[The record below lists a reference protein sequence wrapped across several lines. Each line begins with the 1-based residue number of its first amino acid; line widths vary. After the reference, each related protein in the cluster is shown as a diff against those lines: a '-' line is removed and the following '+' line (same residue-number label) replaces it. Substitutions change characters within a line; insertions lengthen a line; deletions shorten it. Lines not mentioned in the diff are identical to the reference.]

1 MKTILKYPAAKASAL
16 LLLAFLSAS
25 PLLAQTTPTTPT
37 NVSAWDTAGL
47 KSGVG
52 QIAGVLI
59 IISWLL
65 ALLAWFVGAATKE
78 SNPAMSK
85 YCFYIVWMFA
95 IGGPVVGLI
104 FKLVTGSSVITP
116 SF

>member
-1 MKTILKYPAAKASAL
+1 MKTILKYPPAKASAL
-16 LLLAFLSAS
+16 LLLALVPA
-25 PLLAQTTPTTPT
+25 PALLAQTTPA
-37 NVSAWDTAGL
+37 SGL
-47 KSGVG
+47 NSISDLQTWVG
-52 QIAGVLI
+52 RIAGILI

-65 ALLAWFVGAATKE
+65 ALIAWFVGAAAKE

-104 FKLVTGSSVITP
+104 FKLFSSSGVVVTP
-116 SF
+116 SFQ